1 LYIDTGVMAKLTPA
15 IAYLRVSGVSQLE
28 GDGFR
33 RQEDKIR
40 SWAKRNRYEIVAI
53 FKEKAISGTTSELS
67 ERPALSELMLKI
79 AGNGVRTVLVENA
92 TRFARDLIAGELLIR
107 EFQRMEAKIIEC
119 EGGNDISESND
130 PTAKMVRQILG
141 AVSEF
146 EKNSIVLKLRTAR
159 KRMKA
164 ELGRC
169 EGRKPYGDR
178 EGEPEI
184 IALMKSLRRKR
195 PNQKRMSYDK
205 IAKAL
210 KEKGIKTRSGSSE
223 WKSNT
228 IRRILA
234 R

>member
-1 LYIDTGVMAKLTPA
+1 LYIDKGVMAKLTPA

-195 PNQKRMSYDK
+195 PNQKRMSYDR

>member
-1 LYIDTGVMAKLTPA
+1 MAKLIPA
-15 IAYLRVSGVSQLE
+15 IAYLRVSGRSQID
-28 GDGFR
+28 GDGYT
-33 RQEDKIR
+33 RQEEKIR
-40 SWAKRNRYEIVAI
+40 TWAKRNRYEIVSV
-53 FKEKAISGTTSELS
+53 FKEEAISGASELS

-79 AGNGVRTVLVENA
+79 AGNGVRTCLVEN
-92 TRFARDLIAGELLIR
+92 TSRFSRDLIASELLIR
-107 EFQRMEAKIIEC
+107 EFHRMGARVIEC
-119 EGGNDISESND
+119 EGGYDISESED

-141 AVSEF
+141 AVGEF

-164 ELGRC
+164 EMGRC

-178 EGEPEI
+178 EGEAEV

-195 PNQKRMSYDK
+195 PNQKRMSYDR

-210 KEKGIKTRSGSSE
+210 EEKGIKTRSGSSD

-228 IRRILA
+228 IRRILS

>member
-1 LYIDTGVMAKLTPA
+1 MAKLTPA

-40 SWAKRNRYEIVAI
+40 SWAKRSCYEIVAV
-53 FKEKAISGTTSELS
+53 FREEGISGASELS

-79 AGNGVRTVLVENA
+79 AGNGVRTCLVEN
-92 TRFARDLIAGELLIR
+92 TSRFSRDLIASELLIR
-107 EFQRMEAKIIEC
+107 EFHRMGARVIEC
-119 EGGNDISESND
+119 EGGYDISESED

-141 AVSEF
+141 SVSEF

-178 EGEPEI
+178 EGEAEV

-195 PNQKRMSYDK
+195 PNQKRMSYDR
-205 IAKAL
+205 IAKTL
-210 KEKGIKTRSGSSE
+210 KEKDIKTRSGSSE

>member
-1 LYIDTGVMAKLTPA
+1 MTLASP
-15 IAYLRVSGVSQLE
+15 
-28 GDGFR
+28 
-33 RQEDKIR
+33 
-40 SWAKRNRYEIVAI
+40 
-53 FKEKAISGTTSELS
+53 
-67 ERPALSELMLKI
+67 
-79 AGNGVRTVLVENA
+79 
-92 TRFARDLIAGELLIR
+92 
-107 EFQRMEAKIIEC
+107 
-119 EGGNDISESND
+119 ND

-195 PNQKRMSYDK
+195 PNQKRMSYDRDRQSPQRK
-205 IAKAL
+205 RDQDPL
-210 KEKGIKTRSGSSE
+210 
-223 WKSNT
+223 W
-228 IRRILA
+228 LL
-234 R
+234 

>member
-1 LYIDTGVMAKLTPA
+1 MAKLIPA
-15 IAYLRVSGVSQLE
+15 IAYLRVSGVSQID

-40 SWAKRNRYEIVAI
+40 SWAKRNRYEIVAV

-92 TRFARDLIAGELLIR
+92 TRFSRDLIAGELLIR
-107 EFQRMEAKIIEC
+107 EFQRMEAKVIEC
-119 EGGNDISESND
+119 EGGNDISESSD

-164 ELGRC
+164 EMGRC

-178 EGEPEI
+178 EGEAEV

-195 PNQKRMSYDK
+195 PNQKRMSYDR
-205 IAKAL
+205 IAKTL
-210 KEKGIKTRSGSSE
+210 KERDIKTRSGSSE

-228 IRRILA
+228 IRRILS